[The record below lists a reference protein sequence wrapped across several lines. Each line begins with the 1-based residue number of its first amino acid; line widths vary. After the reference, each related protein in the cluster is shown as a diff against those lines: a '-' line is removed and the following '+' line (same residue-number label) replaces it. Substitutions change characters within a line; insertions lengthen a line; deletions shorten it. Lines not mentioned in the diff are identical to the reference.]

1 MKKTFAFGMVAL
13 TVAGGLALCASS
25 AMAARDN
32 FDRASLGRKW
42 VVPAG
47 DGALFITNNQL
58 QGNSLSLGYDKRSNA
73 DTTTSATVY
82 LNGTDLEYGAVAS
95 GDIATGNNAFV
106 KLQEQNGSGM
116 FEYGGFYVGNNGSV
130 DFFQLNSPVPSP
142 ATMTVSFCGTV
153 ATLKIKSAAGT
164 QKYTYD
170 YGTTFGTGGGLG
182 TYGLIS
188 LDNYKSKVGGCA
200 ADGGVSTKGARV
212 IKGSDARDMSLS
224 K

>member
-1 MKKTFAFGMVAL
+1 MIAL
-13 TVAGGLALCASS
+13 TVAGGLALS
-25 AMAARDN
+25 ATSAFAARDN
-32 FDRASLGRKW
+32 FDRADLGRKW

-58 QGNSLSLGYDKRSNA
+58 QGNSLSLGYFKKSNA
-73 DTTTSATVY
+73 DATVSAVVY
-82 LNGTDLEYGAVAS
+82 LNGTDLEYGGVAV
-95 GDIATGNNAFV
+95 GDIASGNNAFV

-142 ATMTVSFCGTV
+142 ATMTVSLCGTV
-153 ATLKIKSAAGT
+153 ATLKIKSAAGKQT
-164 QKYTYD
+164 YTYD
-170 YGTTFGTGGGLG
+170 YGASFGTGGGLG

-188 LDNYKSKVGGCA
+188 LDNYKSKAGGCA
-200 ADGGVSTKGARV
+200 ADGGVTKGATV
-212 IKGSDARDMSLS
+212 VKGSNARDLSLS

>member
-1 MKKTFAFGMVAL
+1 MVAL

-58 QGNSLSLGYDKRSNA
+58 QGDTLSLGYDKRSNA

-200 ADGGVSTKGARV
+200 ADGGMSTKGARV
-212 IKGSDARDMSLS
+212 IKGSDARDLSLS